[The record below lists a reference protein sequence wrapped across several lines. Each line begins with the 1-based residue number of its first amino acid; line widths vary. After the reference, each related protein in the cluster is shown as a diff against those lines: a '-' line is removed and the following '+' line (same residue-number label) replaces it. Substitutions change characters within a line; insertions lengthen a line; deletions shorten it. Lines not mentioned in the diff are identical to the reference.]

1 MVLDL
6 QVYRYGFFLVERV
19 LLRNRRQKPP
29 TLQQLTGKKI
39 ILFTLNIL
47 EIIHDK
53 SYLICYC
60 FKFSGCA
67 PHFCSDNFYACDVCQ
82 LFTDYCPYSVE
93 KRIAKNIKYLIKCY
107 RDITL
112 RKNEIFKNIDES
124 QVCFFNNEYGYKY
137 LIGNIAQTFYLDY
150 FIDPYELFV

>member
-1 MVLDL
+1 MDS
-6 QVYRYGFFLVERV
+6 FLVERV

-29 TLQQLTGKKI
+29 TLQQLASKKI
-39 ILFTLNIL
+39 ILFILNIL

-67 PHFCSDNFYACDVCQ
+67 PHFYSDNFYVCDVCQ
-82 LFTDYCPYSVE
+82 LFTSYCPYSVE
-93 KRIAKNIKYLIKCY
+93 KRVAKNIKCLIKCY

-112 RKNEIFKNIDES
+112 RKK
-124 QVCFFNNEYGYKY
+124 
-137 LIGNIAQTFYLDY
+137 
-150 FIDPYELFV
+150 